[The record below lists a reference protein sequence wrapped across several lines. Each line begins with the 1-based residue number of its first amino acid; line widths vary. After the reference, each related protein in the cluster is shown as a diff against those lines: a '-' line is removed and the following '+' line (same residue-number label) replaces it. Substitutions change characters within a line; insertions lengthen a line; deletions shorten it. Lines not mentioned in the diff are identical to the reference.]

1 MDLFVSLV
9 LFLVIS
15 FSGCTPKNP
24 QVTAL
29 KKDDTA
35 SIAAQLKDFK
45 QKSQQKQNTVPALVL
60 PSVYEKVSIFD
71 ENKITL
77 SASNSQLITLLHS
90 ISKIAGLNL
99 IVDSDVPTDVPI
111 TLSVH
116 EANLEDVL
124 KILMNISGSY
134 YQFQGNILH
143 VKQYMR
149 KSFLLPY
156 VHSDTSFQTNLG
168 GDMLSSASSG
178 SGSGDGQGIK
188 GDFSMKFANQPK
200 QDFYTQI
207 ENNIKKLLSKK
218 GEYTLNKFT
227 GLVTVYDQYKNIQ
240 VIEKFLKKIKKQT
253 RKQVL
258 IEAKILEVTLNDGH
272 SLGVSW
278 DAIANNIAKTGDQ
291 LHIQQGLSLT
301 GAVAGTVTYTKNNFS
316 TVINALDT
324 AGNVDTL
331 SNPRIKVLSGQSAI
345 ISSGKL
351 KPFWEKEVQ
360 TAQGTGGSASSV
372 EVTYNRRD
380 VLDGLSLGVTTTIM
394 EDGKIMLNVIPITS
408 SIQDIVNHT
417 DEKGNI
423 VATAPIINIKE
434 AGTIIQA
441 KDNDLV
447 LIGGLISNA
456 ESKKEEKV
464 PLLGDIPFFGGFFKR
479 TITTKEKRELV
490 ILIRLKIVQ

>member
-9 LFLVIS
+9 LFLLLS
-15 FSGCTPKNP
+15 FSGCTLDP
-24 QVTAL
+24 QVTEL
-29 KKDDTA
+29 NKDDA
-35 SIAAQLKDFK
+35 ISIRSELRDFK
-45 QKSQQKQNTVPALVL
+45 QKAQQKHTAAPSLAL
-60 PSVYEKVSIFD
+60 PPVYEKVSIFD

-77 SASNSQLITLLHS
+77 SASNARLITLLHS
-90 ISKIAGLNL
+90 ISKLAGLNL
-99 IVDSDVPTDVPI
+99 IVDSDVPIDVPI

-116 EANLEDVL
+116 EADLKDVL

-134 YQFQGNILH
+134 YKLQGNILH

-156 VHSDTSFQTNLG
+156 VHSDTSFQTDLG

-178 SGSGDGQGIK
+178 SGSGQGIK

-207 ENNIKKLLSKK
+207 ENNIKKLLSKN
-218 GEYTLNKFT
+218 GEYTINKFT
-227 GLVTVYDQYKNIQ
+227 GLMTVYDQYKNIQ
-240 VIEKFLKKIKKQT
+240 TIEKFLKKIKKQT
-253 RKQVL
+253 SKQVL
-258 IEAKILEVTLNDGH
+258 IEAKILEVVLNDGH

-278 DAIANNIAKTGDQ
+278 DAIANNIAKAGDQ
-291 LHIQQGLSLT
+291 LHIQQGLALT
-301 GAVAGTVTYTKNNFS
+301 GAVAGTVNYTKSNFS
-316 TVINALDT
+316 AIINALDT

-351 KPFWEKEVQ
+351 MPFWEKEVQ

-408 SIQDIVNHT
+408 SIEDVVNHT

-441 KDNDLV
+441 NDNDLV
-447 LIGGLISNA
+447 LIGGLINNT
-456 ESKKEEKV
+456 ENKKEDKV
-464 PLLGDIPFFGGFFKR
+464 PLLGDIPFFGGLFKK
-479 TITTKEKRELV
+479 TVITKVKRELV